1 MYLTSVTASS
11 PVHMIPSSKRW
22 RIVLKKEQNTSLW
35 TDKFGILH
43 DVPIAIVFNNVVD
56 GYRHENAG
64 HQGQD
69 QSGYFEESPN
79 K

>member
-1 MYLTSVTASS
+1 MENSTENGTKYIFLNWQV
-11 PVHMIPSSKRW
+11 
-22 RIVLKKEQNTSLW
+22 
-35 TDKFGILH
+35 FGILH